1 MIFFTIGCA
10 RMGKSKSNDWSV
22 VVLTPGCEYVNSVV
36 CWPIVTVEVSS
47 TSDVSSLNAPSTKVG
62 RSKPLRT
69 R

>member
-1 MIFFTIGCA
+1 
-10 RMGKSKSNDWSV
+10 MGKSKFNDWSV

-36 CWPIVTVEVSS
+36 YWPIMTVEVSA
-47 TSDVSSLNAPSTKVG
+47 TSDVSFLKAPSTKVG